1 LLTQDGPIGD
11 ESGPFTRFD
20 DYKTDF
26 QGGFT
31 ASVDIYLDT
40 AWALGSGFDYSVA
53 ASRQNGGHLRDFIFH
68 VTKDTSSGQL
78 LIGASN
84 NTNFEPVENLEAGNH
99 GTVAATGWYTF
110 TQTFRDAGDGSLAVD
125 FEVRDAAGNVVFTE
139 TRNDPADT
147 LAGIVGGNR
156 YGWFTNI
163 DVAGGIA
170 VDNVSLTPLDNVGYV
185 NEDDLAGGNDGTAP
199 LDATVIS
206 NHLGVD
212 WGADDA
218 NPGAAGHDRTLTFT
232 AQTVTDL
239 NARNLTSAGDPV
251 TFSLNGDGTELTA
264 TADALGTP
272 RAIFTVS
279 LSDLADGSYTFSLI
293 DTLDHGAAGS
303 DALSFDFGFTAT
315 DSDGDSVDGSFTV
328 AVQDDVPVIGAPV
341 ASSVDEASVQ
351 SVAASDVTLVA
362 VLDGVSYTFSA
373 VAGSPFMTVTG
384 GALAGP
390 TEVTAS
396 LLASLSG
403 GSLVGIGNITASDPN
418 LSVGGSGTTV
428 LLGGGGIGGSY
439 RFSFADPADATAL
452 RDFLTTIKT
461 QGLFNELF
469 QDSPRVT
476 SSGSLDISWGADNE
490 DIGNGNFSQDAPGG
504 TGDRSVTFTDA
515 TTAAN
520 NVVDATG
527 TPLSL
532 TSGGVALSYTLNGA
546 GTVLTAKAGSETVFT
561 VALDDDA
568 AGSYRFQMEGTLDHP
583 AAGADDLQLFFTFTA
598 TDSDGD
604 TATDSFN
611 VAVTDDVPVILTPS
625 DSNLDADV
633 LVTPDALDD
642 TVSGSLG
649 IDWGADDAN
658 PTSGSGL
665 GDRAVGFTDDLTAAN
680 NVTVEHNGGAVVL
693 TSNGEAVNFGFIG
706 ATLVGY
712 TGGDVTLNQV
722 FTVALNDATGT
733 YDFTLLANLD
743 YVGLAS
749 AADNVID
756 LSFDFT
762 ATDSDGDMDSGN
774 FTVSVDDTSPVRVFD
789 ENGDLFGTYGTIAAG
804 LAATADGYTVRILPG
819 TYSESDL
826 AVDHAITI
834 IGQGSVVVDAAGG
847 NGFVLGNI
855 GALGTVEFQNLT
867 IVDASG
873 SGIVAN
879 GSTVLGTLDIDNVTV
894 NGSARNGVE
903 VHNNGVANV
912 EISGSN
918 FTNNGDGTSGGD
930 GALIFYQYNGA
941 ATITNVTITGN
952 GAGNPFPPAGPPTQ
966 TGSQTGIQFRGDTG
980 NLGTVTIEDVT
991 IDGSH
996 SRQPI
1001 GFFNYDDVNGLT
1013 MTNVTVNS
1021 DSTGFGTAINFDGI
1035 GGNIDYTNVA
1045 GPAPSLMASQRHISL
1060 STAMLLLSRAKPA
1073 RMC

>member
-1 LLTQDGPIGD
+1 MSDRGRVFLIIAAVVLVGLLLSARMLAG
-11 ESGPFTRFD
+11 FYV
-20 DYKTDF
+20 DYLWH
-26 QGGFT
+26 
-31 ASVDIYLDT
+31 ASVDRTDVFWGILWSKLSLFAMFGGTFIALAVVNLVIADRLAPSAFSANTHPVVERFHEFFGHRLKLLRIAVAVVLGLLFAIPTMGRWQDWEMFQNSKSFGINDPRFGNDVGFYLFKLPFVTFVVD
-40 AWALGSGFDYSVA
+40 WLFIALVFITILVILTHVLSGGIVLQPP
-53 ASRQNGGHLRDFIFH
+53 RPKLRRA
-68 VTKDTSSGQL
+68 TKAHIAVL
-78 LIGASN
+78 LSLLAL
-84 NTNFEPVENLEAGNH
+84 VK
-99 GTVAATGWYTF
+99 
-110 TQTFRDAGDGSLAVD
+110 AGDYWLTRYELTTANRGAV
-125 FEVRDAAGNVVFTE
+125 R
-139 TRNDPADT
+139 
-147 LAGIVGGNR
+147 GIT
-156 YGWFTNI
+156 Y
-163 DVAGGIA
+163 A
-170 VDNVSLTPLDNVGYV
+170 VDNAQLPAVLLLAMIAILTAALYLSTLKTDRWRPAVVASALWALVALIGGIIYPAAVQSLVVKPNQTEKEAQYIDWNIEATRHALGIDNVEVREVDYGALTRSEV
-185 NEDDLAGGNDGTAP
+185 SANVAALQDVRLWRPDAKTAVRFRTDDGASDTTVLDVDVDRYEVDGRTQQVLVGARELDLDQVGNRSWQGLHLINTHGCGLVTAP
-199 LDATVIS
+199 ASQV
-206 NHLGVD
+206 N
-212 WGADDA
+212 ADDKPA
-218 NPGAAGHDRTLTFT
+218 YRTDIVD
-232 AQTVTDL
+232 VTQPEL
-239 NARNLTSAGDPV
+239 Y
-251 TFSLNGDGTELTA
+251 FS
-264 TADALGTP
+264 P
-272 RAIFTVS
+272 S
-279 LSDLADGSYTFSLI
+279 LSGYSIVNT
-293 DTLDHGAAGS
+293 
-303 DALSFDFGFTAT
+303 
-315 DSDGDSVDGSFTV
+315 
-328 AVQDDVPVIGAPV
+328 
-341 ASSVDEASVQ
+341 SVDERACDGREDVAYEGDAGVQLNSVFRRLAFALDELDYNLIG
-351 SVAASDVTLVA
+351 SSAINDDSRLLSIRDVRDRVKTIAPFLT
-362 VLDGVSYTFSA
+362 LDG
-373 VAGSPFMTVTG
+373 
-384 GALAGP
+384 
-390 TEVTAS
+390 
-396 LLASLSG
+396 
-403 GSLVGIGNITASDPN
+403 DP
-418 LSVGGSGTTV
+418 
-428 LLGGGGIGGSY
+428 Y
-439 RFSFADPADATAL
+439 P
-452 RDFLTTIKT
+452 
-461 QGLFNELF
+461 
-469 QDSPRVT
+469 
-476 SSGSLDISWGADNE
+476 
-490 DIGNGNFSQDAPGG
+490 
-504 TGDRSVTFTDA
+504 
-515 TTAAN
+515 
-520 NVVDATG
+520 VVID
-527 TPLSL
+527 
-532 TSGGVALSYTLNGA
+532 
-546 GTVLTAKAGSETVFT
+546 GTVVW
-561 VALDDDA
+561 VIDA
-568 AGSYRFQMEGTLDHP
+568 YTTSNSYPFGES
-583 AAGADDLQLFFTFTA
+583 ADTSQL
-598 TDSDGD
+598 S
-604 TATDSFN
+604 
-611 VAVTDDVPVILTPS
+611 
-625 DSNLDADV
+625 
-633 LVTPDALDD
+633 
-642 TVSGSLG
+642 
-649 IDWGADDAN
+649 
-658 PTSGSGL
+658 SGSGL